1 MSVIHQLE
9 RVNLGSLMT
18 IFLHATTLSS
28 TFYKIDSLDFQKA
41 IHDPKQRRVRGE
53 SSCLFIYLNKHQTAY
68 LFTNHS
74 RMKLGCRKAVRF
86 VLTLKQHQQ
95 QELLFILMFRAKTN
109 FPPGSPVPSYRWE
122 MNPTSY
128 FCSLTISKMHHKHRD
143 HITVYFI
150 NINKDRKTLLVI
162 KRLPRL

>member
-1 MSVIHQLE
+1 MS
-9 RVNLGSLMT
+9 
-18 IFLHATTLSS
+18 
-28 TFYKIDSLDFQKA
+28 FYISEQTEEG
-41 IHDPKQRRVRGE
+41 I
-53 SSCLFIYLNKHQTAY
+53 FIYKPLQIEARLLKSTEVCAH
-68 LFTNHS
+68 F
-74 RMKLGCRKAVRF
+74 KATLVVGAF
-86 VLTLKQHQQ
+86 VHINVQS
-95 QELLFILMFRAKTN
+95 ENSFS
-109 FPPGSPVPSYRWE
+109 PGSPVPSSRWE